1 MIKSSKSFVETI
13 QKAGSFCPKE
23 RVNARRSCIYPEIVV
38 SSCNS
43 REDINQD
50 TIDSTMAEDRSFEVC
65 VPKKAPN
72 LVSAYSLNIQRAS
85 DFDLSQI
92 RTLSMQDVS
101 QVDIKPA
108 NYKPSAQLNVT
119 RISHAEI
126 LSASSNSSSD
136 DEHFVEGFE
145 NLDKGDEI
153 PAGDESKEAEDSSST
168 IDKIMKDQFLQA
180 FAKYILETYQQ
191 QKPSFIIEQDP
202 SDHYIFQSRI
212 SNTRPKIFKVSHKET
227 QSEVAIKEL
236 KASSEKEDLKA
247 RMEIE
252 IWHLAQHINII
263 PLLEA
268 YKFDNKYYLAYHL
281 PKCSLQDLLNSK
293 VSLDESMILTIAHQI
308 LNGLDHLDMLNI
320 VHRCIR
326 CDSIYIDK
334 QGNVRIGNFSCA
346 NTVIDSRR
354 TTIIGKPSF
363 MAPEIVKGKPYD
375 NKIDIWA
382 LGIVIITLAEGESP
396 YGNNTPMSVLYKITN
411 APPPSLKQYSKWS
424 KQFHKL
430 LRECLVKEP
439 EIRKTP
445 RELLMHKAFEV
456 LTDRD
461 RERFNEMVNNL
472 IL

>member
-1 MIKSSKSFVETI
+1 MIKTSKSFVETI
-13 QKAGSFCPKE
+13 QKAASFCPRE
-23 RVNARRSCIYPEIVV
+23 REKTRHTCIYPEITV
-38 SSCNS
+38 SFCNS
-43 REDINQD
+43 REDIDQD
-50 TIDSTMAEDRSFEVC
+50 TIDSTMTEDRSFEVC
-65 VPKKAPN
+65 VPKKVPT
-72 LVSAYSLNIQRAS
+72 LVSAYSLNIERAP
-85 DFDLSQI
+85 DYDWSQK

-108 NYKPSAQLNVT
+108 NHKPSGQLNVT
-119 RISHAEI
+119 RITHAEI

-136 DEHFVEGFE
+136 DEHYAEGFE
-145 NLDKGDEI
+145 NFDKGDEI
-153 PAGDESKEAEDSSST
+153 PAGDESKEDEESSSR
-168 IDKIMKDQFLQA
+168 IDRIMKDQFLQA
-180 FAKYILETYQQ
+180 FAKYILETYKQH
-191 QKPSFIIEQDP
+191 KPSFIIEQDP
-202 SDHYIFQSRI
+202 SGFYIFQSRI
-212 SNTRPKIFKVSHKET
+212 SNSRPKVFKVNHKET
-227 QSEVAIKEL
+227 QAEVALKEL

-252 IWHLAQHINII
+252 IWHLAQHINIVS
-263 PLLEA
+263 LLEA
-268 YKFDNKYYLAYHL
+268 YKFDNKYYLAYPL

-293 VSLDESMILTIAHQI
+293 VSLDESMILIIAQQI

-346 NTVIDSRR
+346 NTVLDSRR

-396 YGNNTPMSVLYKITN
+396 YGNNTPMNVLYKITN
-411 APPPSLKQYSKWS
+411 APPPSLKQYSNWS

-439 EIRKTP
+439 ELRKTP
-445 RELLMHKAFEV
+445 RELLMHKAFEG
-456 LTDRD
+456 LTDRE

-472 IL
+472 II